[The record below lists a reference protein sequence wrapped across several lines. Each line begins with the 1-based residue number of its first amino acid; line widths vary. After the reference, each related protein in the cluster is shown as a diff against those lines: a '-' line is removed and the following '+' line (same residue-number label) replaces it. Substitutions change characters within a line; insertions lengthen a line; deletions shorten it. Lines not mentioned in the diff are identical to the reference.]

1 MPLPHFKK
9 TRKNQ
14 LAFHLCSF
22 LGLLTLWILLPLSSH
37 AKTYVVGSKTF
48 TEGFILSEVVAQHL
62 EDNGYNV
69 DRKFGLQDRLA
80 FASLENG
87 SIDFYIEYS
96 GTLAKVELKAQKNM
110 SFEEVASAM
119 AEKDILLFAP
129 LGFSN
134 TYALAVRREFAEE
147 NNLKTIEDLREKK
160 IRISFSNGFSRR
172 DDAYPAIRKT
182 YGLNLEFET
191 IEHGLTYKA
200 LTAKATDMTDVY
212 STDAKIKK
220 YDLVLLED
228 TKGVFPSYE
237 AAILAPLDLDPKV
250 KTLLEELSGK
260 IDDELMTEINGWVEF
275 EGLSFCGAAKRFLT
289 QNGMGDP
296 DRRCGSK
303 FDLVMIGKQTA
314 ETLYLTGVALIAA
327 ILLSIPLGILL
338 YRLKIPSLTQPIIF
352 TSGILQTIPSLA
364 LLFFMVPIFQQTGPL
379 PAIVGLFLYSILPIL
394 RNTLTALENVDR
406 RLIEVG
412 EGLGLKSS
420 EVLKLIEL
428 PLAAPVIL
436 AGVRTAAVISV
447 GTATFAAFIGAGGLG
462 ESIVQGLSLNDNTL
476 MLQGVIPASLLAI
489 SIEVLFELS
498 ERFWFAGRQA
508 KQA

>member
-1 MPLPHFKK
+1 MSTPLPHSKK
-9 TRKNQ
+9 AKKGQ
-14 LAFHLCSF
+14 LAFRTCSF
-22 LGLLTLWILLPLSSH
+22 LGLIALWFLLPFSSH

-62 EDNGYNV
+62 EDNGYDV

-119 AEKDILLFAP
+119 AEKEILFFAP

-134 TYALAVRREFAEE
+134 TYALAVRRQFAEE
-147 NNLKTIEDLREKK
+147 NNLKTIEDLREKN

-237 AAILAPLDLDPKV
+237 AAILAPLNLDPKV

-260 IDDELMTEINGWVEF
+260 IDDQLMTEINGWVEF
-275 EGLSFCGAAKRFLT
+275 EGLSFCEFR
-289 QNGMGDP
+289 
-296 DRRCGSK
+296 
-303 FDLVMIGKQTA
+303 
-314 ETLYLTGVALIAA
+314 AL
-327 ILLSIPLGILL
+327 G
-338 YRLKIPSLTQPIIF
+338 
-352 TSGILQTIPSLA
+352 
-364 LLFFMVPIFQQTGPL
+364 
-379 PAIVGLFLYSILPIL
+379 
-394 RNTLTALENVDR
+394 
-406 RLIEVG
+406 
-412 EGLGLKSS
+412 
-420 EVLKLIEL
+420 
-428 PLAAPVIL
+428 
-436 AGVRTAAVISV
+436 
-447 GTATFAAFIGAGGLG
+447 
-462 ESIVQGLSLNDNTL
+462 
-476 MLQGVIPASLLAI
+476 
-489 SIEVLFELS
+489 
-498 ERFWFAGRQA
+498 
-508 KQA
+508 